1 MYRIVESVSDGL
13 PARIRLPILH
23 AKTHAR
29 GALFLRFPGRI
40 SVHRKWVFSL
50 RNLRQNGYK
59 GAAARP
65 DILGARRFAGRD
77 SVPTDQLGEISLST
91 LPSVREL
98 LAAVFR
104 NVRWIALALI
114 VPPVVAVILAFALPA
129 VYQADAK
136 LLIKPGREFMPAA
149 SMGQNEFA
157 LPSSSMAEIV
167 KSEVEILNSKDL
179 AESTLKTI
187 SVGSLYPDLAAVPE
201 DAALERAVTR
211 FESQLLVDPVDL
223 STVVNVG
230 FRSSDPA
237 IATKVL
243 TALLADF
250 QARHVN
256 VYSAGQMQPIQDQ
269 IAAKQKDLEA
279 LDAKRIEYQNK
290 TGAFS
295 IPEQRASLITQRAAV
310 QTLLHDAEIK
320 QSALAQQVDFLKKS
334 KANTPKMAAL
344 ESETDPSSQ
353 TSSEALQQLMA
364 LRQKEQ
370 EMLERYQPTAPA
382 MVQIRAQIAQ
392 AEQFVKQAQSPSS
405 TKTRTGA
412 NPLLASIDQQL
423 LTAQSELTPIT
434 SQIEGYKG
442 QIAGFDEQLKQLQA
456 SELEVNNLERQI
468 QSLTADLQTLRTNLE
483 QARLAEN
490 MDQAKVSSVSI
501 IDAPRLEPRP
511 VFPKKTFFGLAGI
524 AVGLVIA
531 GLIALMSLAFGNTII
546 TVEGAERVFSVP
558 VVAALPD
565 LKPLPAK

>member
-1 MYRIVESVSDGL
+1 MG
-13 PARIRLPILH
+13 
-23 AKTHAR
+23 
-29 GALFLRFPGRI
+29 
-40 SVHRKWVFSL
+40 
-50 RNLRQNGYK
+50 
-59 GAAARP
+59 
-65 DILGARRFAGRD
+65 
-77 SVPTDQLGEISLST
+77 T

-104 NVRWIALALI
+104 NIRWIALALI
-114 VPPVVAVILAFALPA
+114 VPPVIAVVLAYSLPK

-157 LPSSSMAEIV
+157 LPSSTMAEIV

-179 AESTLKTI
+179 AEATLKEV
-187 SVGSLYPDLAAVPE
+187 SVGALYPDLAAAPDDV
-201 DAALERAVTR
+201 ALERAVSR
-211 FESQLLVDPVDL
+211 FETQLQVDPVDL

-230 FRSSDPA
+230 FRSEDPTV
-237 IATKVL
+237 ATKVL
-243 TALLADF
+243 AALLTDF
-250 QARHVN
+250 QARHVT
-256 VYSAGQMQPIQDQ
+256 VYSAGQIQPIEEQ
-269 IAAKQKDLEA
+269 IAVKQKDLA
-279 LDAKRIEYQNK
+279 VLDAKRIAYQNQ

-320 QSALAQQVDFLKKS
+320 EGALEQQVAFLKKS
-334 KANTPKMAAL
+334 KANTPKMSAL

-353 TSSEALQQLMA
+353 ASSEALQQLMA

-392 AEQFVKQAQSPSS
+392 AEEFVKQAQSPSA

-442 QIAGFDEQLKQLQA
+442 QIAAFDEQLKLLQD
-456 SELEVNNLERQI
+456 SELEVNNLTRQI
-468 QSLTADLQTLRTNLE
+468 ESLTADLQNLRTNLE
-483 QARLAEN
+483 QARLADN

-511 VFPKKTFFGLAGI
+511 VFPRKSFFGLAGI
-524 AVGLVIA
+524 AAGMLIA
-531 GLIALMSLAFGNTII
+531 GLIALLSLSFGNTII
-546 TVEGAERVFSVP
+546 TVEGAERIFGVP

>member
-1 MYRIVESVSDGL
+1 
-13 PARIRLPILH
+13 
-23 AKTHAR
+23 
-29 GALFLRFPGRI
+29 
-40 SVHRKWVFSL
+40 
-50 RNLRQNGYK
+50 
-59 GAAARP
+59 
-65 DILGARRFAGRD
+65 
-77 SVPTDQLGEISLST
+77 
-91 LPSVREL
+91 
-98 LAAVFR
+98 
-104 NVRWIALALI
+104 
-114 VPPVVAVILAFALPA
+114 
-129 VYQADAK
+129 
-136 LLIKPGREFMPAA
+136 
-149 SMGQNEFA
+149 
-157 LPSSSMAEIV
+157 
-167 KSEVEILNSKDL
+167 
-179 AESTLKTI
+179 
-187 SVGSLYPDLAAVPE
+187 
-201 DAALERAVTR
+201 
-211 FESQLLVDPVDL
+211 
-223 STVVNVG
+223 
-230 FRSSDPA
+230 
-237 IATKVL
+237 VL
-243 TALLADF
+243 TALLTDF

-256 VYSAGQMQPIQDQ
+256 VYSGGQAAPIEAQ
-269 IAAKQKDLEA
+269 IAAKQKDLA
-279 LDAKRIEYQNK
+279 SLDAKRIAYQNQ

-295 IPEQRASLITQRAAV
+295 IPEQRASLIQQRAAV

-320 QSALAQQVDFLKKS
+320 EGALEQQVAFLKKS

-344 ESETDPSSQ
+344 ESESDPSSS

-370 EMLERYQPTAPA
+370 EMEQRYQPSAPA

-392 AEQFVKQAQSPSS
+392 AEQFVKQAQSPNS

-442 QIAGFDEQLKQLQA
+442 QIAGFDDQLKQLQE

-501 IDAPRLEPRP
+501 IDAPRLERRP

-524 AVGLVIA
+524 AIGVVIA
-531 GLIALMSLAFGNTII
+531 GLIALMSLSFGNTII
-546 TVEGAERVFSVP
+546 TVEGAERTFGVP

>member
-1 MYRIVESVSDGL
+1 MS
-13 PARIRLPILH
+13 A
-23 AKTHAR
+23 
-29 GALFLRFPGRI
+29 
-40 SVHRKWVFSL
+40 
-50 RNLRQNGYK
+50 
-59 GAAARP
+59 
-65 DILGARRFAGRD
+65 
-77 SVPTDQLGEISLST
+77 

-114 VPPVVAVILAFALPA
+114 APPVVAVILAFTLPK

-179 AESTLKTI
+179 AESTLKKV
-187 SVGSLYPDLAAVPE
+187 SVGSLYPDLAAAPE
-201 DAALERAVTR
+201 DVALERAVMR
-211 FESQLLVDPVDL
+211 FESQLRVDPIDL

-230 FRSSDPA
+230 FRSKDPE
-237 IATKVL
+237 IATRVL
-243 TALLADF
+243 TALLTDF

-256 VYSAGQMQPIQDQ
+256 VYSTGQIQPIQEQ

-279 LDAKRIEYQNK
+279 LDAKRIAYQNQ

-320 QSALAQQVDFLKKS
+320 ESALEQQVAFLKKS

-434 SQIEGYKG
+434 SQIEGYKS
-442 QIAGFDEQLKQLQA
+442 QIANFDDQLKQLQA

-511 VFPKKTFFGLAGI
+511 VFPKKTFFGLAGVAI
-524 AVGLVIA
+524 GLVIA
-531 GLIALMSLAFGNTII
+531 GLIALMSLSFGNTII
-546 TVEGAERVFSVP
+546 TVEGAERIFSVP